1 MSEEF
6 YQFKINQLNGKEIAM
21 SDFKGKA
28 VLIVNT
34 ASKCGF
40 TYQYKGLEKLYKD
53 YKDNGLVVIGFPCDQ
68 FGNQEPGNS
77 EEIQSFCRDNYDVTF
92 PMSKKI
98 EVNGLNADP
107 LYKYLKQKL
116 KGIMNNSIKWN
127 FTKFLIGP
135 DGTPIKRFGSKAEPK
150 DIIPF
155 LKTLLKINSMDN

>member
-1 MSEEF
+1 MNEEF
-6 YQFKINQLNGKEIAM
+6 YQFKINQLNGKKIAM
-21 SDFKGKA
+21 SDFRGKA
-28 VLIVNT
+28 ILIVNT

-53 YKDNGLVVIGFPCDQ
+53 YKESGLVVIGFPCDQ

-98 EVNGLNADP
+98 EVNGVNADP
-107 LYKYLKQKL
+107 LFKYLKHKL
-116 KGIMNNSIKWN
+116 KGVLNKSIKWN
-127 FTKFLIGP
+127 FTKFLVGP

-155 LKTLLKINSMDN
+155 INTLLKINS

>member
-6 YQFKINQLNGKEIAM
+6 YQFKIDQLNGKEIAM

-98 EVNGLNADP
+98 EVNGCR
-107 LYKYLKQKL
+107 
-116 KGIMNNSIKWN
+116 S
-127 FTKFLIGP
+127 
-135 DGTPIKRFGSKAEPK
+135 
-150 DIIPF
+150 
-155 LKTLLKINSMDN
+155 TLQIS

>member
-6 YQFKINQLNGKEIAM
+6 YQFKIDQLNGKEIAL
-21 SDFKGKA
+21 SNFKGKA

-53 YKDNGLVVIGFPCDQ
+53 YKDSGLVVIGFPCDQ

-77 EEIQSFCRDNYDVTF
+77 EEIQSFCRDNYDITF

-98 EVNGLNADP
+98 EVNGANADP

-116 KGIMNNSIKWN
+116 KGILNNSIKWN

-135 DGTPIKRFGSKAEPK
+135 DGTPIKRFGSKSEPK
-150 DIIPF
+150 DITPF
-155 LKTLLKINSMDN
+155 VKTLLKINS

>member
-6 YQFKINQLNGKEIAM
+6 YQFKINQLNGKEITM

-34 ASKCGF
+34 ASKCGY

-53 YKDNGLVVIGFPCDQ
+53 YKNNGLVVIGFPCDQ

-77 EEIQSFCRDNYDVTF
+77 KEIQSFCNDNYDVTF

-98 EVNGLNADP
+98 EVNGANADP

-116 KGIMNNSIKWN
+116 KGILNNSIKWN
-127 FTKFLIGP
+127 FTKFLI
-135 DGTPIKRFGSKAEPK
+135 DRNGTPFKRFSSTIEPG
-150 DIIPF
+150 DIAPYINE
-155 LKTLLKINSMDN
+155 LL

>member
-1 MSEEF
+1 MNEEF
-6 YQFKINQLNGKEIAM
+6 YQFKINQLNGKKIAM
-21 SDFKGKA
+21 SDFRGKA
-28 VLIVNT
+28 ILIVNT

-53 YKDNGLVVIGFPCDQ
+53 YKESGLVVIGFPCDQ

-98 EVNGLNADP
+98 EVNGVNADP

-116 KGIMNNSIKWN
+116 KGVLNKSIKWN
-127 FTKFLIGP
+127 FTKFLVDQTG
-135 DGTPIKRFGSKAEPK
+135 
-150 DIIPF
+150 
-155 LKTLLKINSMDN
+155 LKIRRFAPIYPPRKLEKNILTMLDQ

>member
-6 YQFKINQLNGKEIAM
+6 YQFKIDQLNGKDIAM

-34 ASKCGF
+34 ASKCGY

-53 YKDNGLVVIGFPCDQ
+53 YKDSGLVVIGFPCDQ

-77 EEIQSFCRDNYDVTF
+77 KDIQSFCHDNYDVTF

-98 EVNGLNADP
+98 EVNGSNADP
-107 LYKYLKQKL
+107 LYKYLKQ
-116 KGIMNNSIKWN
+116 
-127 FTKFLIGP
+127 
-135 DGTPIKRFGSKAEPK
+135 
-150 DIIPF
+150 
-155 LKTLLKINSMDN
+155 

>member
-6 YQFKINQLNGKEIAM
+6 YQFKIDLLNGKEIAM
-21 SDFKGKA
+21 ADFKGKA

-34 ASKCGF
+34 ASKCGY
-40 TYQYKGLEKLYKD
+40 TYQYQGLEKLYKD
-53 YKDNGLVVIGFPCDQ
+53 YKDSGLVVIGFPCDQ

-77 EEIQSFCRDNYDVTF
+77 KEIQSFCRDNFDVTF

-98 EVNGLNADP
+98 KVNGSNADP

-116 KGIMNNSIKWN
+116 KGILNNNIKWN

-135 DGTPIKRFGSKAEPK
+135 DGAPIKRFGSKTEPK

-155 LKTLLKINSMDN
+155 VKTLLKINS